1 MKTILKQFI
10 DEPLF
15 DACAAMLDHLH
26 ISFNEVTRTPVSFD
40 SLYPGSL
47 SKALQE
53 IVTKV
58 EQTYF
63 IGSID
68 ESSLSGHQKQQSG
81 TEITQQAAEGKYVGM
96 MIFAVNIADGQS
108 LSRTEMATLTRG
120 FNRIAAAQPVVL
132 FIKQGDRLALATC
145 ERSEYTQQW
154 RDGEKLGKVSMLR
167 NINCLHPHRGHL
179 DILESIGDKGYP
191 TFEELYKHWMQVFSS
206 ELLTKQFYNDL
217 FEWYQWAVNPEIRVT
232 FPGDVDTQDDDREDI
247 DTRIIRLITRLMFVW
262 FIKQKDLV
270 PASIFDKDYVGTILK
285 DFDAQSETEANYYQA
300 ILQNLFFGTLNRPI
314 IEDGERREF
323 AKAEKSDVKNLYR
336 YAELFSI
343 SEDEV
348 IELFSTVPFLN
359 CGLFECQDKTKTL
372 DGVERRFYY
381 DGFSRN
387 GRKKN
392 GVFLY
397 RAFVPNILFF
407 HPTKGIIS
415 IFNKYVFTI
424 EENTPQDVQIALE
437 PELLGKVFENLLG
450 AYNPETKETARNESG
465 SFYTPRE
472 IVQYMVN
479 ESLVAHLKQTVGEE
493 LEQQYRQLLDFTT
506 EEISLTTEQKAS
518 ILHSLFTCK
527 VLDPACGS
535 GAFPMGMLQQMV
547 HILQQVDPDNS
558 QWRDVLLNIAVDE
571 SRRAFGI
578 VDEEERKKKLLEI
591 EETFNNGLN
600 SPDYTRKL
608 YIIES
613 CIYGVDIQPIAML
626 ISRLRFFITLI
637 CEQNDIQRDKPE
649 LNFGIKTLPNLE
661 SKFVA
666 ANSLINADIHQ
677 YNEDW
682 TNDEVLALLKNEL
695 LAIRR
700 RHFYTRKRS
709 EKIRLLKEDE
719 AKRKQIHE
727 HINRLVGE
735 PNEAKIALLQQQI
748 ADNEKLLEMYQGE
761 DWVEEAV
768 QKELFSEPEI
778 VRIDRN
784 KRERERISSVIAAC
798 RRDIEHEKNKFTPKG
813 FEAAVLQVTDWNPY
827 DQNSVSPFLDIEWMF
842 GVTDGFDIVIGNPPY
857 ISTKDV
863 KEKDKVS
870 YEAQFGFS
878 DDTYNLFTFRGLDLC
893 KQFGTLNF
901 ITPKTFW
908 TTQTKLN
915 MRELILSKR
924 IEYIFDTANP
934 FDAVMVDT
942 CITQV
947 ANADMPLYH
956 TVKFLDGTK
965 DLKHPIPLPLIRQD
979 IFINSLHSIIFKP
992 SKYNMQIHSQYGQV
1006 VKDLHEVFGD
1016 KIETSK
1022 KISKNSAFLTQ
1033 YISQL
1038 AIGDITLL
1046 GCITD
1051 GGVGLQT
1058 SNNGK
1063 FVAVRRS
1070 TKWAKNIILSRPK
1083 KLAEAIKKH
1092 KVKVPQMT
1100 GFANEKKF
1108 LASLTDYEITELFD
1122 DLKEK
1127 YGRDIF
1133 GQGYIYRMIDD
1144 CELANISELSDDE
1157 MKNGIDASKNYYVP
1171 YDKGDKDGNRWYLET
1186 PFAIAWTKENVAFLK
1201 NNSGKK
1207 GEGMPVVRNPQF
1219 YFKEGFCWSD
1229 INTTYLKCRKKQ
1241 KSIHDV
1247 KSMSLFGMTDKV
1259 PEDYIITLI
1268 NSTFISLYVDN
1279 FVNNTQ
1285 TFQINDARQLPIIIP
1300 TKEQID
1306 IATGFVN
1313 EAIKIKKTTNSEKEL
1328 LDLQQRV
1335 DRFVEQLYHIN
1346 EQESNGDEYNGGM
1359 VLSL

>member
-1 MKTILKQFI
+1 MNTILRKYI

-15 DACAAMLDHLH
+15 DACAAMLNHLH
-26 ISFNEVTRTPVSFD
+26 ITFNEVTRTPVPFD
-40 SLYPGSL
+40 SLYPGQL
-47 SKALQE
+47 TRALQE
-53 IVTKV
+53 LMTMV

-63 IGSID
+63 IGSVD
-68 ESSLSGHQKQQSG
+68 ESSLSGHASRQDERELTQK
-81 TEITQQAAEGKYVGM
+81 AAAGKYVGM
-96 MIFAVNIADGQS
+96 MIFAVNIVDGQP
-108 LSRTEMATLTRG
+108 LTRTEMATLTRG

-132 FIKQGDRLALATC
+132 FIKQNDRLALSTC

-154 RDGEKLGKVSMLR
+154 RDGEKLGRVSLLR
-167 NINCLHPHRGHL
+167 NINCLHPHRGHI
-179 DILESIGDKGYP
+179 DILESLGDNAYP
-191 TFEELYKHWMQVFSS
+191 TFDELYKHWQKVFNS

-217 FEWYQWAVNPEIRVT
+217 FEWYQWAVSPEAKVT

-270 PASIFDKDYVGTILK
+270 PSSIFDEEYVSSILK
-285 DFDAQSETEANYYQA
+285 DFNAQSETEGNYYQA

-314 IEDGERREF
+314 IEDGERRCF
-323 AKAEKSDVKNLYR
+323 AEASTADVKNLYR

-343 SEDEV
+343 SEDDV

-392 GVFLY
+392 GVFMY

-424 EENTPQDVQIALE
+424 EENTPQDVQVALD

-493 LEQQYRQLLDFTT
+493 LEPQYRQLLDFTT
-506 EEISLTTEQKAS
+506 EEVQLTGEQKAQ

-527 VLDPACGS
+527 ILDPACGS

-547 HILQQVDPDNS
+547 HILQQVDPDNT
-558 QWRDVLLNIAVDE
+558 QWRESLLNMAVDE

-578 VDEEERKKKLLEI
+578 VDEDERRKKLLEI

-637 CEQNDIQRDKPE
+637 CEQTDIQRDKPE
-649 LNFGIKTLPNLE
+649 INFGIKTLPNLE

-695 LAIRR
+695 IAIRR

-735 PNEAKIALLQQQI
+735 PNEAKIASLQQQI
-748 ADNEKLLEMYQGE
+748 ADNQKLLEMYQGE

-768 QKELFSEPEI
+768 QKDFFSEPQI
-778 VRIDRN
+778 VRVDKN
-784 KRERERISSVIAAC
+784 KRERDRINSVISAC
-798 RRDIEHEKNKFTPKG
+798 RRDIEHEQNKCTPQG

-857 ISTKDV
+857 IQLELERGKLAIL
-863 KEKDKVS
+863 
-870 YEAQFGFS
+870 YEPCGFQTF
-878 DDTYNLFTFRGLDLC
+878 DRKGNIFCLFYERGWQLLRPQGVLC
-893 KQFGTLNF
+893 YITLNKWIWVDYGKKLRSF
-901 ITPKTFW
+901 LTTKTNPALF
-908 TTQTKLN
+908 LN
-915 MRELILSKR
+915 FGGVQVFESA
-924 IEYIFDTANP
+924 T
-934 FDAVMVDT
+934 VDT
-942 CITQV
+942 NILLFYKEEYT
-947 ANADMPLYH
+947 NKTLSTEM
-956 TVKFLDGTK
+956 K
-965 DLKHPIPLPLIRQD
+965 
-979 IFINSLHSIIFKP
+979 
-992 SKYNMQIHSQYGQV
+992 
-1006 VKDLHEVFGD
+1006 VKDLVSFSSLDKYVGSNHTYIQFEGDNSWIIMSDITRMLRKKVEKEGKALKDWDIQINYGIKTGFNPAFIIDTSTREAILADCKDAKETERTKQLIRPILRGKDIKKYHVIWQKWLIATFPSRRYNIEDYPAVKKFMMTFTIEKLEQTGLKHTVNGIEVKSRKRTHGKWFETQDSISYWQDFD
-1016 KIETSK
+1016 KP
-1022 KISKNSAFLTQ
+1022 KIIYPNMTKFMPFFYDEDGFFSNDKSFILTGKHLSYLAAFFNSSLFKYCFIDNFPPLREDTRELRKTYFEKIPVLEVSDAIDDEFRELVLDIQNEYSDEKAKAIDQRIFDLYGLTQ
-1033 YISQL
+1033 EERD
-1038 AIGDITLL
+1038 AIGYIDFH
-1046 GCITD
+1046 
-1051 GGVGLQT
+1051 
-1058 SNNGK
+1058 NN
-1063 FVAVRRS
+1063 
-1070 TKWAKNIILSRPK
+1070 ND
-1083 KLAEAIKKH
+1083 
-1092 KVKVPQMT
+1092 
-1100 GFANEKKF
+1100 NEP
-1108 LASLTDYEITELFD
+1108 D
-1122 DLKEK
+1122 
-1127 YGRDIF
+1127 
-1133 GQGYIYRMIDD
+1133 
-1144 CELANISELSDDE
+1144 DDE
-1157 MKNGIDASKNYYVP
+1157 
-1171 YDKGDKDGNRWYLET
+1171 
-1186 PFAIAWTKENVAFLK
+1186 
-1201 NNSGKK
+1201 
-1207 GEGMPVVRNPQF
+1207 
-1219 YFKEGFCWSD
+1219 
-1229 INTTYLKCRKKQ
+1229 
-1241 KSIHDV
+1241 
-1247 KSMSLFGMTDKV
+1247 
-1259 PEDYIITLI
+1259 
-1268 NSTFISLYVDN
+1268 
-1279 FVNNTQ
+1279 
-1285 TFQINDARQLPIIIP
+1285 
-1300 TKEQID
+1300 
-1306 IATGFVN
+1306 
-1313 EAIKIKKTTNSEKEL
+1313 
-1328 LDLQQRV
+1328 
-1335 DRFVEQLYHIN
+1335 
-1346 EQESNGDEYNGGM
+1346 
-1359 VLSL
+1359 

>member
-1 MKTILKQFI
+1 MEQTLKQFVSGNLFEACNVLLEKLGI
-10 DEPLF
+10 KHTQEEP
-15 DACAAMLDHLH
+15 
-26 ISFNEVTRTPVSFD
+26 TPMRYQDYYESQVPQ
-40 SLYPGSL
+40 YI
-47 SKALQE
+47 SKALQLASE
-53 IVTKV
+53 CYYVGEVCDDAIKGITESDAKLTEDLEKLRANAHYKSMMLFAVDLLPDSKVTRSDL
-58 EQTYF
+58 
-63 IGSID
+63 SI
-68 ESSLSGHQKQQSG
+68 LTRAFNRLVYNFPVTVIFRQ
-81 TEITQQAAEGKYVGM
+81 GKY
-96 MIFAVNIADGQS
+96 
-108 LSRTEMATLTRG
+108 LSIG
-120 FNRIAAAQPVVL
+120 
-132 FIKQGDRLALATC
+132 TC
-145 ERSEYTQQW
+145 ERTEFKQEWKQGQ
-154 RDGEKLGKVSMLR
+154 GEKLGKVSLLR
-167 NINCLHPHRGHL
+167 NIDCLNPHRGHK
-179 DILESIGDKGYP
+179 DILQGMECGDCA
-191 TFEELYKHWMQVFSS
+191 TFDKLYEKWQKVFNS

-217 FEWYQWAVNPEIRVT
+217 FEWYQWAVSDEAGVT

-270 PASIFDKDYVGTILK
+270 PSSIFDEEYVATILK
-285 DFDAQSETEANYYQA
+285 DFDAQSETEGNYYQA
-300 ILQNLFFGTLNRPI
+300 ILQNLFFGTLNRPV
-314 IEDGERREF
+314 IEDGERRGF
-323 AKAEKSDVKNLYR
+323 AEANTADVKNLYR
-336 YAELFSI
+336 YAELFAI

-348 IELFSTVPFLN
+348 ISLFSTVPFLN
-359 CGLFECQDKTKTL
+359 CGLFECQDKTNTL

-392 GVFLY
+392 GVFMY
-397 RAFVPNILFF
+397 RAFIPNILFF

-424 EENTPQDVQIALE
+424 EENTPQDVQVALD

-493 LEQQYRQLLDFTT
+493 LEPKFRQLLDFTT
-506 EEISLTTEQKAS
+506 EDISLTDEQKER

-547 HILQQVDPDNS
+547 HILQQVDPDNTK
-558 QWRDVLLNIAVDE
+558 WREILLNMAVDE

-637 CEQNDIQRDKPE
+637 CEQNDIQRNKPE
-649 LNFGIKTLPNLE
+649 INFGIKTLPNLE

-682 TNDEVLALLKNEL
+682 TQDEVLTLLKNEL
-695 LAIRR
+695 ITIRR
-700 RHFYTRKRS
+700 RHFYTRKRK

-719 AKRKQIHE
+719 AKRKQIHQ

-735 PNEAKIALLQQQI
+735 PNEKKIKELQQQI
-748 ADNEKLLEMYQGE
+748 ADYENLIEKYQGE

-768 QKELFSEPEI
+768 QVDLFSEPKI
-778 VRIDRN
+778 VRVDRN
-784 KRERERISSVIAAC
+784 KRERDRINTAISAC
-798 RRDIEHEKNKFTPKG
+798 RSDIEHEQNKSIPHG

-863 KEKDKVS
+863 KEKDKIR
-870 YEAQFGFS
+870 YEHDFGFS
-878 DDTYNLFTFRGLDLC
+878 DDTYNLFTFKGLRLC
-893 KQFGTLNF
+893 KEGGSLTY

-908 TTQTKLN
+908 TTQTKQN
-915 MRELILSKR
+915 MRELLLSNT
-924 IEYIFDTANP
+924 IDYIFDTANP
-934 FDAVMVDT
+934 FEAVMVDT
-942 CITQV
+942 CIFQV
-947 ANADMPLYH
+947 TRHNVEDNH
-956 TVKFLDGTK
+956 QIKFMDGIE
-965 DLKHPIPLPLIRQD
+965 DLIHPKHLPSIGQD
-979 IFINSLHSIIFKP
+979 VFINNLHLIIFKP
-992 SKYNMQIHSQYGQV
+992 TVLNLRIHGLYGQV
-1006 VKDLHEVFGD
+1006 VKDLYESWWD
-1016 KIETSK
+1016 MIDTSK
-1022 KISKNSAFLTQ
+1022 KIEKNKDALSIYHNGLRAGEM
-1033 YISQL
+1033 
-1038 AIGDITLL
+1038 ALL
-1046 GCITD
+1046 GSLTD

-1058 SNNGK
+1058 GNNGLYI
-1063 FVAVRRS
+1063 AIRRT
-1070 TKWAKNIILSRPK
+1070 TKWAKNIIASRPK

-1092 KVKVPQMT
+1092 KVKVPQMI
-1100 GFANEKKF
+1100 GFANEKQF
-1108 LASLTDYEITELFD
+1108 LESLSDNEITMLFD
-1122 DLKEK
+1122 ELKEK

-1144 CELANISELSDDE
+1144 DELADVSKLSKE
-1157 MKNGIDASKNYYVP
+1157 EKENGIVSSKKYYIP

-1186 PFAIAWTKENVAFLK
+1186 PFAIAWTKENVSSLK
-1201 NNSGKK
+1201 KDSKARYQGYK
-1207 GEGMPVVRNPQF
+1207 F
-1219 YFKEGFCWSD
+1219 YFREGFCWSD

-1285 TFQINDARQLPIIIP
+1285 TFQINDARQLPIIVP
-1300 TKEQID
+1300 TDKQKAK
-1306 IATGFVN
+1306 ATAFVE
-1313 EAIKIKKTTNSEKEL
+1313 EAIAIKKTTNSEKAL
-1328 LDLQQRV
+1328 LDLQRRV
-1335 DRFVEQLYHIN
+1335 DKFVEKIYHLNDN
-1346 EQESNGDEYNGGM
+1346 ETDEDE
-1359 VLSL
+1359 